1 MYPLPMSGP
10 PSKLAST
17 LRKLGVSLGSMVVL
31 LLVLEVGFRIF
42 DHDTTLTLD
51 LDPELYWFP
60 RPDQTSAMTRI
71 NTLGLRG
78 PETKEKDPSKFRFLA
93 TGDSFTYGD
102 HVVTDESWPIQLN
115 VLLNKEGATHPG
127 DGKPVEVLNGGGPGW
142 GIFQMDRYLRRA
154 IPKFAP
160 DVVFWTITPID
171 IYRQPFSEKE
181 LAAYM
186 KLQER
191 RKRLRDTSAFL
202 TFMARRVARMQTG
215 KRAVPNERP
224 AETADK
230 SALWAAD
237 SDRIR
242 KLTADFSG
250 KTRIVLLVLQ
260 DFSQEHDWVAEQ
272 ARALATELKIDYF
285 DLGPAYVGADKKV
298 LHVPGDGH
306 PNREGHAITAKAL
319 AGMMCDR
326 GLACAPGASPALKAD
341 GDGVKPPSPAAAG
354 TP

>member
-1 MYPLPMSGP
+1 MSGP

-17 LRKLGVSLGSMVVL
+17 LKKLGVSLGSIVFL
-31 LLVLEVGFRIF
+31 LLLLEVGFRIF

-51 LDPELYWFP
+51 LDSELYWFP
-60 RPDQTSAMTRI
+60 RPDQTNAMTRI

-102 HVVTDESWPIQLN
+102 HVTNDESWPIQLN
-115 VLLNKEGATHPG
+115 VLLGKEGATHPG
-127 DGKPVEVLNGGGPGW
+127 DSKPVEVLNGGGPGW
-142 GIFQMDRYLRRA
+142 GIFQMDRYLRRSV
-154 IPKFAP
+154 PRFEP
-160 DVVFWTITPID
+160 NVVFWTITPID

-181 LAAYM
+181 LAQYM
-186 KLQER
+186 KLQQR
-191 RKRLRDTSAFL
+191 RKLLRDTSAFL
-202 TFMARRVARMQTG
+202 TFMARRVARLQTG

-230 SALWAAD
+230 NALWAAD

-242 KLTADFSG
+242 KFSADFSG
-250 KTRIVLLVLQ
+250 KTKLVLLVLQ
-260 DFSQEHDWVAEQ
+260 DFSKEHDWVAEH
-272 ARALATELKIDYF
+272 AKALATELKVDYF
-285 DLGPAYVGADKKV
+285 DLAPAYIGADKNV

-319 AGMMCDR
+319 ADMMCDR
-326 GLACAPGASPALKAD
+326 ALACAPGAAPKAD
-341 GDGVKPPSPAAAG
+341 AAPAPA
-354 TP
+354 P

>member
-1 MYPLPMSGP
+1 MSGP

-17 LRKLGVSLGSMVVL
+17 LKKLGVSLGSIVFL
-31 LLVLEVGFRIF
+31 LLLLEVGFRIF

-60 RPDQTSAMTRI
+60 RPDQTNAMTRI

-78 PETKEKDPSKFRFLA
+78 PETKEKDPSRFRFLA

-127 DGKPVEVLNGGGPGW
+127 DGKSVEVLNGGGPGW

-154 IPKFAP
+154 VPKFAP

-171 IYRQPFSEKE
+171 IYRQPFSDKE

-191 RKRLRDTSAFL
+191 RKLLRDTSAFL

-230 SALWAAD
+230 NALWAAD
-237 SDRIR
+237 ADRIR
-242 KLTADFSG
+242 KLSADFAG
-250 KTRIVLLVLQ
+250 KTRLVLLVLQ
-260 DFSQEHDWVAEQ
+260 DFSKEHDWVAEQ
-272 ARALATELKIDYF
+272 AKSLATELKIDYF
-285 DLGPAYVGADKKV
+285 DLGPAYVGADRSV

-319 AGMMCDR
+319 AAMMCER
-326 GLACAPGASPALKAD
+326 GMACAPGASPAPKAD
-341 GDGVKPPSPAAAG
+341 GGGLKPPSPAAAG